1 MANGG
6 AAERWREEAEFFD
19 GLAAQ
24 RANAVAPLDRRVIER
39 YRGGGRLFPKEY
51 YFSVMGDLRGKS
63 VLDVGCGE
71 GADALLLAAL
81 GARVTAI
88 DVSPKAIE
96 LGRNRA
102 RATGLD
108 DSIDFVCSPLET
120 ARLRRGSFDIVCGD
134 NVLHHML
141 PVLDETM
148 KLLASW
154 TKDDGRLVFMEPTNL
169 NPTLRRIRFLVPV
182 HTETTPG
189 ERPLE
194 ANDFRII
201 SQHVGGLHL
210 PGPADPVHPPEHGL
224 RKRLVRKAP
233 ARRSPLRARLR
244 AAQPAEGG
252 DPRRHD
258 GDSRDPRP
266 RLRKTLPP
274 AIRP

>member
-201 SQHVGGLHL
+201 SQHVGGLQKRHFTCLGRLTRFIL
-210 PGPADPVHPPEHGL
+210 PNMDYENASFGRRPLVDLLCAHDYALLSLPKVETLGGMTVIHGIPVRG
-224 RKRLVRKAP
+224 
-233 ARRSPLRARLR
+233 
-244 AAQPAEGG
+244 
-252 DPRRHD
+252 
-258 GDSRDPRP
+258 
-266 RLRKTLPP
+266 
-274 AIRP
+274 